1 MRRNV
6 KTLDGLYG
14 LLGQLIEERADII
27 SVSKCYDGSYDVNSR
42 ASSEASVIKAD
53 YERLRLMEKRI
64 NVYPDLRKAVR
75 AAMEH
80 DDRLIENYLN
90 RFHEALQESINNRN
104 KDVMVLEALKTI
116 TLEILELANSNSPA
130 GSSTANNRRNSE

>member
-80 DDRLIENYLN
+80 EDNLINLCLN
-90 RFHEALQESINNRN
+90 RHEKFLKENALQSRQSQ
-104 KDVMVLEALKTI
+104 D
-116 TLEILELANSNSPA
+116 SHR
-130 GSSTANNRRNSE
+130 G